1 MLPNIF
7 FEPINVP
14 KMAVLVV
21 GTFSFIP
28 ILLLLIRER
37 VAFNLNKWIIP
48 SIMIILFCFLVSLVM
63 SQAPITQSFWGI
75 FGRNT
80 GLLTISCLILLFIA
94 GYLLAKS
101 EKSVRVM
108 QVFVLVSI
116 PSSIYGLIQ
125 FLGQDPFPWVQ
136 SGVFSSLGNSNF
148 ASSFFALVSIAS
160 FGLYR
165 ILKKRNYSEL
175 YLLTCIMNIFLTVVS
190 GSIQGPIILI
200 IAVTILPL
208 IKVTKVFGSF
218 IGILYLTSLSAIG
231 AYFVWSLFGFGPL
244 GERLYQQTLSL
255 RLDYWRAGL
264 RMIGDSPLFGK
275 GPDAYGDWYRRE
287 RDLEAIL
294 KTSAGRVT
302 NTAHN
307 IFIDIGVSA
316 GVVAMVLTFIFFFLP
331 IISFLKKI
339 LQRQKIRTVDL
350 VLLLLVIGY
359 FMQALISIN
368 QISLAVWGWLFGGML
383 LGAFE
388 NVSIRNHDLN
398 KTRQELEFK
407 SDNSRDLPLPPNV
420 FLQAVLSG
428 AIGLLLIIPPSKAD
442 IDFQVNYQ
450 SQDLN
455 RLLSISRSLGSN
467 AVHMETTLELM
478 RTLAPQ
484 VQSLYAMEIVS
495 RFPTSVYAWKRIH
508 DLNAPGSRERLQAV
522 DKFIELDPL
531 NPETWT
537 QKWMASPPG
546 SIGRRE
552 AISRLKVLDPDDVNT
567 FVGWKKLESWLNC
580 TQCQIY
586 PAPG

>member
-1 MLPNIF
+1 
-7 FEPINVP
+7 
-14 KMAVLVV
+14 
-21 GTFSFIP
+21 
-28 ILLLLIRER
+28 
-37 VAFNLNKWIIP
+37 
-48 SIMIILFCFLVSLVM
+48 
-63 SQAPITQSFWGI
+63 
-75 FGRNT
+75 
-80 GLLTISCLILLFIA
+80 
-94 GYLLAKS
+94 
-101 EKSVRVM
+101 
-108 QVFVLVSI
+108 
-116 PSSIYGLIQ
+116 
-125 FLGQDPFPWVQ
+125 
-136 SGVFSSLGNSNF
+136 
-148 ASSFFALVSIAS
+148 
-160 FGLYR
+160 
-165 ILKKRNYSEL
+165 
-175 YLLTCIMNIFLTVVS
+175 
-190 GSIQGPIILI
+190 
-200 IAVTILPL
+200 
-208 IKVTKVFGSF
+208 
-218 IGILYLTSLSAIG
+218 
-231 AYFVWSLFGFGPL
+231 
-244 GERLYQQTLSL
+244 
-255 RLDYWRAGL
+255 
-264 RMIGDSPLFGK
+264 
-275 GPDAYGDWYRRE
+275 
-287 RDLEAIL
+287 
-294 KTSAGRVT
+294 
-302 NTAHN
+302 
-307 IFIDIGVSA
+307 
-316 GVVAMVLTFIFFFLP
+316 
-331 IISFLKKI
+331 
-339 LQRQKIRTVDL
+339 
-350 VLLLLVIGY
+350 
-359 FMQALISIN
+359 MQALISIN